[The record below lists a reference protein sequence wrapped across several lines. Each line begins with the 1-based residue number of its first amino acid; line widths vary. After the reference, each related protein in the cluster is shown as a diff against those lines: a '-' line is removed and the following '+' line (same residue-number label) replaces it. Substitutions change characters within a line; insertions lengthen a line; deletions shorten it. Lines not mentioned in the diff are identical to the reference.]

1 MRHRIAGRKLG
12 RPSGQRQALYKNL
25 ITDFLRHERIETTEA
40 KARAIRP
47 DAERL
52 ITLAKRGL
60 ADGRPERA
68 LHARRLAIS
77 RLNDPLIAR
86 KLFEVL
92 VPRYQDRP
100 GGYTRIVKLN
110 RRLGDGAEMAILELV
125 EEE

>member
-1 MRHRIAGRKLG
+1 
-12 RPSGQRQALYKNL
+12 LYKNL

-47 DAERL
+47 EAERL

-68 LHARRLAIS
+68 LHARRLAVA

-110 RRLGDGAEMAILELV
+110 RRLGDGAEMAILELI

>member
-1 MRHRIAGRKLG
+1 MRHRVAGRKLG
-12 RPSGQRQALYKNL
+12 RSTGDRRALYRNL
-25 ITDFLRHERIETTEA
+25 VTDLLRHERIETTEA

-47 DAERL
+47 QAERL

-60 ADGRPERA
+60 ADGRPERI
-68 LHARRLAIS
+68 LHARRLAVA

-92 VPRYQDRP
+92 APRYQDRP

-110 RRLGDGAEMAILELV
+110 QRLGDGAKMAIIELV
-125 EEE
+125 EE